1 MTVSLSFLLFVTLL
15 IVSEIIKLLMMS
27 KISLKQMSN
36 EDGWVRGADA
46 KAVGLLSQGLGAG
59 RSLPD
64 DVRSL

>member
-1 MTVSLSFLLFVTLL
+1 
-15 IVSEIIKLLMMS
+15 MMS

>member
-1 MTVSLSFLLFVTLL
+1 
-15 IVSEIIKLLMMS
+15 MS

-64 DVRSL
+64 DVRSLWCKILMM

>member
-1 MTVSLSFLLFVTLL
+1 
-15 IVSEIIKLLMMS
+15 MS

-64 DVRSL
+64 DVRSLSCKILPDDVRSL

>member
-1 MTVSLSFLLFVTLL
+1 
-15 IVSEIIKLLMMS
+15 MS

-64 DVRSL
+64 DVRSYDVKSCLSKGVSCDLVDE

>member
-1 MTVSLSFLLFVTLL
+1 
-15 IVSEIIKLLMMS
+15 MS

-64 DVRSL
+64 DVRSLWCKILTDVKSCLML